1 MRRIGR
7 QFDLAESPLDT
18 ADELLGQEPG
28 PAGSRP
34 RRWRDLLDWSAS
46 SAPVALLLLAGVA
59 FGPRGANLLS
69 AAVLS
74 ALAPIVPVA
83 VAGLGVLVGLN
94 LGERRPDDRRVFAAA
109 AVGAVTT
116 MAVVSGG
123 FASFVWWAAL
133 PPAVES
139 WALIAGIGICAA
151 PSLTLPAGNPL
162 DPRSAPARLAGLG
175 VVVPI
180 VAGGLLLARLRSDS
194 PVAAL
199 TLLAQVSVI
208 TMALAGAAW
217 LLLTRVSSVTE
228 ERVIALSA
236 LLLVGGVGQALALS
250 SLFSGLIAGVFWRY
264 AGGRSRDSIGRDVLF
279 VQHPLLVI
287 VLLVAGARAD
297 LSPPLLALG
306 LAYLVLRIAGQLAG
320 GVVAGRI
327 ARVDVPRDLVPR
339 LLLPGVFGVA
349 FALNL
354 DGAGGAGAPAL
365 LAVVVAGT
373 IASEL
378 VAPIVSAWS
387 AGE

>member
-7 QFDLAESPLDT
+7 QFDLAEPPLDP

-59 FGPRGANLLS
+59 FGPHGANLLS

-94 LGERRPDDRRVFAAA
+94 LGERHPDDRRVFVAA

-116 MAVVSGG
+116 MVVVSGG

-162 DPRSAPARLAGLG
+162 DPRSVPARLAGLG

-180 VAGGLLLARLRSDS
+180 VAGGLLLTRLRSDS
-194 PVAAL
+194 LAAAL

-217 LLLTRVSSVTE
+217 LLLSKVSSVTE

-236 LLLVGGVGQALALS
+236 LLLVGGVGQALSLS

-297 LSPPLLALG
+297 LSPPILALG

-320 GVVAGRI
+320 GVVAGRV

-354 DGAGGAGAPAL
+354 DGAGGAEAPML

>member
-7 QFDLAESPLDT
+7 QFDLVDSPLDP
-18 ADELLGQEPG
+18 ADELLGQQPG

-59 FGPRGANLLS
+59 FGPRGVNLLS

-94 LGERRPDDRRVFAAA
+94 LGERRPDDRHVFVAAA
-109 AVGAVTT
+109 LGAVTT

-123 FASFVWWAAL
+123 FASFVWAAEL
-133 PPAVES
+133 PPAAES
-139 WALIAGIGICAA
+139 WALIASIGICAA

-162 DPRSAPARLAGLG
+162 DPRSVPARLAGLG

-180 VAGGLLLARLRSDS
+180 VAGGFLLARLRSDS
-194 PVAAL
+194 PAEAL
-199 TLLAQVSVI
+199 QLLGQVSAI
-208 TMALAGAAW
+208 TLALAGAAW
-217 LLLTRVSSVTE
+217 LLLTKVSSVTE
-228 ERVIALSA
+228 ERVVALSA
-236 LLLVGGVGQALALS
+236 LLLVGGVGEALSLS

-264 AGGRSRDSIGRDVLF
+264 AGGQPRDSIGRDVLF

-297 LSPPLLALG
+297 LSPPLLVLG

-320 GVVAGRI
+320 GAVAGRV
-327 ARVDVPRDLVPR
+327 ARVNAPRDLVPR

-354 DGAGGAGAPAL
+354 DGAGGAGASTL

-378 VAPIVSAWS
+378 VAPLVSAWS

>member
-365 LAVVVAGT
+365 LAGGVAGT

>member
-7 QFDLAESPLDT
+7 QFDLVESPLEP

-28 PAGSRP
+28 PPGSRP

-94 LGERRPDDRRVFAAA
+94 LGERPDDRRVFVAAA
-109 AVGAVTT
+109 LGAVTT

-123 FASFVWWAAL
+123 FASFVWLAAL

-139 WALIAGIGICAA
+139 WAVIASIGICAA

-162 DPRSAPARLAGLG
+162 DPRSVPARLAGLG

-194 PVAAL
+194 PAAAL
-199 TLLAQVSVI
+199 LLLAQVSIV
-208 TMALAGAAW
+208 TLALAGAAW
-217 LLLTRVSSVTE
+217 LLLTKVTSVTE
-228 ERVIALSA
+228 ERVVALSA
-236 LLLVGGVGQALALS
+236 LLLVGGVGEALSLS
-250 SLFSGLIAGVFWRY
+250 SLFSGLTAGVFWRY
-264 AGGRSRDSIGRDVLF
+264 AGGQPRDSIGRDVLF

-297 LSPPLLALG
+297 LSPQLLALG
-306 LAYLVLRIAGQLAG
+306 VAYLVLRIAGQLAG

-327 ARVDVPRDLVPR
+327 AQVDAPRDLVPR

-354 DGAGGAGAPAL
+354 DSGGTTASTL
-365 LAVVVAGT
+365 LAVVVVGT

-378 VAPIVSAWS
+378 VAPLVSAWS

>member
-7 QFDLAESPLDT
+7 QLEFVESPLDP

-46 SAPVALLLLAGVA
+46 SAPVALLLLTGIAV
-59 FGPRGANLLS
+59 GPGGANLLS
-69 AAVLS
+69 EAVLS
-74 ALAPIVPVA
+74 ALAPIVPVS

-94 LGERRPDDRRVFAAA
+94 LGEQRPDDRRVFVAAGL
-109 AVGAVTT
+109 GAVTA

-123 FASFVWWAAL
+123 FASFVRFAAL

-139 WALIAGIGICAA
+139 WALIASLGICAA

-162 DPRSAPARLAGLG
+162 DPRSVPARLAGLG

-180 VAGGLLLARLRSDS
+180 VAGGLLLARLRSGS
-194 PVAAL
+194 AAEAL
-199 TLLAQVSVI
+199 SLLAQVSVI
-208 TMALAGAAW
+208 TLALAGAAW

-236 LLLVGGVGQALALS
+236 LLLVGGVGEALSLS
-250 SLFSGLIAGVFWRY
+250 SLFSGLIAGAFWRY
-264 AGGRSRDSIGRDVLF
+264 AGGPSRDSVGRDVLF

-320 GVVAGRI
+320 GIVAGRV
-327 ARVDVPRDLVPR
+327 AQVDVHRDLVPR

-354 DGAGGAGAPAL
+354 DGAGSAEAPTL